1 MRRGLGRRV
10 HGSVRPALAIAVL
23 FALSSAQAQPA
34 AGARRTD
41 EPASGYRV
49 VISLADRM
57 LWVLRD
63 ADTVRA
69 ASAGVGS
76 DAPLEFDGQ
85 RWEFDTPRGRRVVIG
100 KTENAPWVPPDWHYA
115 ETARA
120 YGLRLARLRPGRL
133 IRLHDGRGLVIRDS
147 MVEVIEPDGAFA
159 ELPTDEEIVFDGT
172 LYIPP
177 LNSKNRHVPGQLG
190 RYQLDLGGGY
200 MLHGTPDQAS
210 IGTATTHGCIR
221 LRDEDIAWLYD
232 NLPVGTGVYIH

>member
-1 MRRGLGRRV
+1 MRPGQGRLIWKGGRWSLV
-10 HGSVRPALAIAVL
+10 LNALLA
-23 FALSSAQAQPA
+23 FSSLRAQPA
-34 AGARRTD
+34 APPRRVV

-63 ADTVRA
+63 GDTVRA
-69 ASAGVGS
+69 SPAGVGS
-76 DAPLEFDGQ
+76 EAPLEFEGRHWD
-85 RWEFDTPRGRRVVIG
+85 FDTPRGRRIVVA
-100 KTENAPWVPPDWHYA
+100 KTENAPWVPPEWHYA

-120 YGLRLARLRPGRL
+120 HGLRLARLGPGRP
-133 IRLHDGRGLVIRDS
+133 IRLHDGRTLTIRDS
-147 MVEVIEPDGAFA
+147 MVGVIEPDGAFA
-159 ELPTDEEIVFDGT
+159 GLPTDEEIVFDSI

-177 LNSKNRHVPGQLG
+177 LSTQNRHVPGQLG

-221 LRDEDIAWLYD
+221 LRDEDIAWLFE